1 MIAQVRAFAWLR
13 WRMLLNR
20 VRGTKR
26 RDTME
31 QAASIVAL
39 VAPGLVVAMSL
50 GSVTALAFAGWF
62 GGRAIAAGGDAA
74 YVSIVILRV
83 ILVVQLVIVT
93 VMPLGLGAQSA
104 ARNTRL
110 LLLPISRRLLHA
122 LEVLGGIADPWIFAV
137 LPGLCTLVLG
147 ILVGGAFTTA
157 LVAAC
162 VVVGLAGLLL
172 SLSALASFLTTWLMR
187 DRRRAEVST
196 LLFVLLLSL
205 AGFVPQMFALDRERG
220 RDAMTPEEREASSL
234 TLEKVEA
241 SIPAWARLVPS
252 EMAGRAIQ
260 RASQGRIAEAFGWAT
275 GVWGVAGVVWLASA
289 RVHRR
294 LLDAGDSRS
303 RRSSNTTLAGL
314 RTVPLV
320 SPAVSAVASAQWRT
334 AVRSVRGRLAL
345 LMPGP
350 IVAVLVVVMTRS
362 GDVPWADRIGDY
374 SHLACAAAAA
384 MALMTVHPF
393 TLNQFATDRAGLT
406 LQFLL
411 PISSRQLAWGKALG
425 TMALYV
431 CAVAVGM
438 LAVAFSSGVSS
449 MWLWAAV
456 FCGALA
462 AFLIQ
467 APFAAMISAMLPAA
481 SDLNRTGSAGN
492 PHAGAALVG
501 IVATALA
508 LAPVL
513 LIVLIVPAWSHGLT
527 LLVSA
532 LWLLLVACV
541 SRLLLSS
548 AARTIDARR
557 ENLLLT
563 IR

>member
-31 QAASIVAL
+31 QAASIIAL

-83 ILVVQLVIVT
+83 ILIVQLVIVT

-147 ILVGGAFTTA
+147 ILSGGAFTTA
-157 LVAAC
+157 LIAAC
-162 VVVGLAGLLL
+162 VVVGIACLLL

-205 AGFVPQMFALDRERG
+205 AGFVPQMFALERER
-220 RDAMTPEEREASSL
+220 ESSSL

-260 RASQGRIAEAFGWAT
+260 RAYQGQLTEASGWAA
-275 GVWGVAGVVWLASA
+275 GVWGVAGLVWLASA

-294 LLDAGDSRS
+294 LLDSGDSRS
-303 RRSSNTTLAGL
+303 RRTATTALVGL
-314 RTVPLV
+314 RQLPLV
-320 SPAVSAVASAQWRT
+320 SPAVSAVAMTQWRT
-334 AVRSVRGRLAL
+334 AIRSVRGRLAL

-350 IVAVLVVVMTRS
+350 IVAVLVMVMTRS
-362 GDVPWADRIGDY
+362 GDVPWASRIGDY
-374 SHLACAAAAA
+374 SHLACAAASA

-411 PISSRQLAWGKALG
+411 PMSSRQLAWGKVLG
-425 TMALYV
+425 TLALYV
-431 CAVAVGM
+431 GAVVVGM
-438 LAVAFSSGVSS
+438 LAVALSSGVSS
-449 MWLWAAV
+449 VWLWASV
-456 FCGALA
+456 FCCALA

-467 APFAAMISAMLPAA
+467 APFAAMISAMLPSA

-501 IVATALA
+501 IVGTALA
-508 LAPVL
+508 LAPML
-513 LIVLIVPAWSHGLT
+513 LIVLIIPAWSYGVT
-527 LLVSA
+527 LLVSVVWVA
-532 LWLLLVACV
+532 LVALV
-541 SRLLLSS
+541 ARLLLSS